1 MIDPEIIDEV
11 IGYFINN
18 YDDFDFVSNL
28 HPPTWP
34 DGNDVEIM
42 KMSSL
47 KTARIEA
54 KKQMEREHTTPYFW
68 ENPDKFKIGNV
79 VWKSGLDYSMTYRFT
94 IDYKEDY
101 DFINRVYAEL
111 YPVKNNFGLD
121 DILKLL
127 KENPEIKKINEKY
140 NGVNWYR
147 NHLGELKTVGINNTK
162 II

>member
-1 MIDPEIIDEV
+1 MIDPEIINEV

-18 YDDFDFVSNL
+18 YDEFDYVSNL

-47 KTARIEA
+47 KEAWLKA

-68 ENPDKFKIGNV
+68 ENPDEFKLGNV
-79 VWKSGLDYSMTYRFT
+79 RWKSGLDYSMTYRFT

-111 YPVKNNFGLD
+111 YPIKKDFSLNE
-121 DILKLL
+121 ILRLL
-127 KENPEIKKINEKY
+127 EEKPEIKKINEKY

-147 NHLGELKTVGINNTK
+147 NHLDELKTVGINNTK